1 LSWSLEQ
8 LETQPILRKQIKD
21 LNGVWRRRESFSLSL
36 SCVHTHTHAYTLSLT
51 LLICLIHSNFS
62 ALSCILTYVMNF
74 FCWYKW
80 IIGALNCRL
89 LVDLNLLYAQSWRF
103 HRNHMVKGCLLYLC
117 TLLYEYAF
125 NVINVY
131 RSVFIYNA
139 GNIVKESGP
148 VSMTFTI
155 PMYNAS
161 RLQVKS

>member
-1 LSWSLEQ
+1 
-8 LETQPILRKQIKD
+8 
-21 LNGVWRRRESFSLSL
+21 
-36 SCVHTHTHAYTLSLT
+36 
-51 LLICLIHSNFS
+51 
-62 ALSCILTYVMNF
+62 
-74 FCWYKW
+74 
-80 IIGALNCRL
+80 
-89 LVDLNLLYAQSWRF
+89 
-103 HRNHMVKGCLLYLC
+103 MVKGCQLYLC

-125 NVINVY
+125 NVIKVY